1 MIRAMIADDEPLA
14 REGLRTRIVG
24 NADIALVGE
33 AANGLETV
41 EAVSRLAPDLLFLDV
56 RMPGLNGF
64 DVLGQVPSRV
74 PAVVLVTAH
83 DRYAVKAF
91 EAEVLDFLLK
101 PISDSRFDEVM
112 DRVRR
117 TLKPAVG
124 RPANGG
130 QAPEVP
136 LTRFAV
142 KDRDR
147 FILLKPEQ
155 IDWIHSAANYA
166 ELHSGNRTFLV
177 RMTMSE
183 LEGKLDPARF
193 VRIHRSTIV
202 NTDRVVE
209 IRPQS
214 HGEYQVVAQDG
225 TRLRLSR
232 RYRDRLLS

>member
-1 MIRAMIADDEPLA
+1 MIRAVIADDEPLA

-33 AANGLETV
+33 AANGLDAV
-41 EAVSRLAPDLLFLDV
+41 SAVSRLAPDLLFLDV
-56 RMPGLNGF
+56 RMPGLSGF
-64 DVLGQVPSRV
+64 DVLGRVPTRV
-74 PAVVLVTAH
+74 PAVVVVTAH

-91 EAEVLDFLLK
+91 EAEVLDFMLK

-124 RPANGG
+124 RPTDVG
-130 QAPEVP
+130 QAPEAP
-136 LTRFAV
+136 LTRIAV

>member
-1 MIRAMIADDEPLA
+1 MIRAVIADDEPLA

-24 NADIALVGE
+24 NADITLVGE
-33 AANGLETV
+33 AANGLDAVET
-41 EAVSRLAPDLLFLDV
+41 VSRLAPDLLFLDV

-64 DVLGQVPSRV
+64 DVLGRVPSRV

-117 TLKPAVG
+117 TLTPAVG
-124 RPANGG
+124 RPVDGG
-130 QAPEVP
+130 QAPEAP

-166 ELHSGNRTFLV
+166 ELHSGSRTFLV

-183 LEGKLDPARF
+183 LEEKLDPTRF

-225 TRLRLSR
+225 TKLRLSR